1 MIEIDAAEGRM
12 DTPPQKNNI
21 ISFGKYKGQP
31 AEVLQADPS
40 YCAWLQGQSW
50 FTERYPQI
58 NTLIINNFTPAE
70 DTPIH
75 NALQARFL
83 DESLSAALCDTLLRI
98 TNEPYR
104 DGLKELYLR
113 KYANCIEKQK
123 SKKNEQM
130 SCWNTA
136 SESCFCAKAS
146 KKESEIIIEDTEF
159 EESGWDVRVNAKVIN
174 GDPEKLSDLPIKV
187 FIEIKPGIG
196 DDYPSVLRQIKGN
209 IAGSKSIY
217 ALVYNEFT
225 AIGVTLEQV
234 RRIFRQSNIYMIS
247 FAELDM
253 LQSGEY

>member
-1 MIEIDAAEGRM
+1 M
-12 DTPPQKNNI
+12 
-21 ISFGKYKGQP
+21 
-31 AEVLQADPS
+31 
-40 YCAWLQGQSW
+40 
-50 FTERYPQI
+50 
-58 NTLIINNFTPAE
+58 
-70 DTPIH
+70 
-75 NALQARFL
+75 
-83 DESLSAALCDTLLRI
+83 
-98 TNEPYR
+98 
-104 DGLKELYLR
+104 
-113 KYANCIEKQK
+113 
-123 SKKNEQM
+123 
-130 SCWNTA
+130 
-136 SESCFCAKAS
+136 
-146 KKESEIIIEDTEF
+146 
-159 EESGWDVRVNAKVIN
+159 RVNAKVIN